1 MTQCLDVLEEYLQW
15 RGFDFERLDGATAA
29 ADRGAIVDRFN
40 HPGVCPVF
48 WNLAAREMP
57 ESINRRNPSSRQKH

>member
-1 MTQCLDVLEEYLQW
+1 VLVFCTMTQCLDVLEEYLQW
-15 RGFDFERLDGATAA
+15 RGFDLERLDGATAA

-48 WNLAAREMP
+48 
-57 ESINRRNPSSRQKH
+57 